1 MTTYAVIPAYNEEK
15 TIQEVVQ
22 RTLLFIPQ
30 VIVVDD
36 GSRDRT
42 FEKAKAMGVTVL
54 RHDINMGKGAALK
67 TGCDYAI
74 LRGAEQL
81 IVLDA
86 DGQHDPEELP
96 RFIEALDHY
105 DIVFGSRQFSPEM
118 PWILRAG
125 NHGLNLLVRALYNI
139 KLQDTQSGFRAFTAE
154 TYQKIRWQATDYC
167 MESEMIAN
175 AGKYRVRYIELPI
188 KTTYLDKYKGTT
200 VVDGLKIGIN
210 MIAWR
215 FRQ

>member
-1 MTTYAVIPAYNEEK
+1 MITYAVIPAYNEEK

-22 RTLLFIPQ
+22 RTILFVPQ
-30 VIVVDD
+30 IIVVDD

-54 RHDINMGKGAALK
+54 RHDINLGKGAALK

-74 LRGAEQL
+74 LKGAAQL

-175 AGKYRVRYIELPI
+175 AGKYRVRYIELSI
-188 KTTYLDKYKGTT
+188 KTKYLDKYKGTT

-215 FRQ
+215 LRQ